1 MAFRHCFEQTALRLR
16 RRAINFI
23 GQDHVGENG
32 TGLEF
37 EARTFGGI
45 AHTHDLAEGTKAF
58 LEKRKP
64 HFTGN

>member
-1 MAFRHCFEQTALRLR
+1 MKAAKYTQARVIKNLIHGSQEVDL
-16 RRAINFI
+16 
-23 GQDHVGENG
+23 G

-45 AHTHDLAEGTKAF
+45 AHTHDLVEGTKAF

-64 HFTGN
+64 NFTGN

>member
-1 MAFRHCFEQTALRLR
+1 MKAAKYTQARVIKNLIHGSQEVDL
-16 RRAINFI
+16 
-23 GQDHVGENG
+23 G

-64 HFTGN
+64 NFTGN